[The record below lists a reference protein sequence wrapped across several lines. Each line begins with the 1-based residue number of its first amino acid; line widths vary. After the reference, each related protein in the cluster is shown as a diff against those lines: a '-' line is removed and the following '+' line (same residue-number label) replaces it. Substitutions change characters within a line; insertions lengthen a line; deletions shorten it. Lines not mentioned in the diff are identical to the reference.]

1 MMQKFLVI
9 SFFSILSFAC
19 FSQPNNDFLKNDKI
33 TIYDLMY
40 INSHIEDEQN
50 VLLEINEKINF
61 YQNKVITTK
70 NTLNALQYKL
80 DLYSNI
86 YANLLVHFYLVSLN
100 LKSTSVFVFSSN
112 TFNQIFQRYNYII
125 LLVRYIHDV
134 NDYLKLT
141 QTRLDN
147 ELLSFK
153 SYTKSLDLFLNNYQ
167 SKKVQL
173 DNEIALSISNA
184 NLMQQNADE
193 IRTVINNGY
202 AEFAIL
208 DKYLN
213 NTSLD
218 SVDDSS
224 SFTDLSSPLLEPVVI
239 SSFGS
244 HSHPYLKNITI
255 MNDGIDIFSKTD
267 TLVKAVFVGEV
278 VSIVKIPNFGTSV
291 ILKHGD
297 YYSVYSNLNKIYID
311 SGQKL
316 QKNQVIGSISLK
328 TSKYSFPC
336 LNLQI
341 WHNTVKL
348 NPKDYLTI

>member
-1 MMQKFLVI
+1 MQKLLII

-19 FSQPNNDFLKNDKI
+19 FSQPKNDFLLNKDIN
-33 TIYDLMY
+33 IYDLIY
-40 INSHIEDEQN
+40 LNSHIEDEQN
-50 VLLEINEKINF
+50 VLLDINEKINF
-61 YQNKVITTK
+61 YQNKVIITK
-70 NTLNALQYKL
+70 NTLNSLQYKL

-86 YANLLVHFYLVSLN
+86 YADLLVHFYLVSLN

-153 SYTKSLDLFLNNYQ
+153 SYTKSLDLFLSSYQ
-167 SKKVQL
+167 EKKVKL
-173 DNEIALSISNA
+173 DSQIALSISSA

-193 IRTVINNGY
+193 IRTIINNGY
-202 AEFAIL
+202 AEFAVL
-208 DKYLN
+208 DKFLN

-218 SVDDSS
+218 TIEDSS
-224 SFTDLSSPLLEPVVI
+224 SFINLSLPLKDGVVI
-239 SSFGS
+239 SSFGV
-244 HSHPYLKNITI
+244 HSHPYLKNITV

-267 TLVKAVFVGEV
+267 TLVKAVFLGEV

-291 ILKHGD
+291 ILKHED

-316 QKNQVIGSISLK
+316 YKNQIIGSISPK

-341 WHNTVKL
+341 WHNTEKL
-348 NPKDYLTI
+348 NPKNYLIF